1 MTAVGALRTPFR
13 QKAKT
18 LWRGDAKGN
27 PEERDNHQIVVMPL
41 KTVSLEALPVLMGV
55 LSGPQQWGFSKIEGD
70 HAITASI
77 HYEHDGQVKQSES
90 VKQYVR
96 VSLSGTGVFDFEISR
111 LPFQSV

>member
-55 LSGPQQWGFSKIEGD
+55 LSGPPQWDFSKIQGD
-70 HAITASI
+70 HAITAAI
-77 HYEHDGQVKQSES
+77 QYEDEGEVKQSDP

-96 VSLSGTGVFDFEISR
+96 VSLSGTGVFNFEVSR
-111 LPFQSV
+111 LPFQAA